1 MILHKYARNLVHD
14 FQYTF
19 YQVFHQQIIFT
30 KKKHPNS
37 QENNN
42 QCYTL
47 AHKSFDQVEQHEEYI
62 IVALLIYFSILPEKK
77 VFQTRRNIIY

>member
-14 FQYTF
+14 LQHTF

-30 KKKHPNS
+30 KQNPNS

-47 AHKSFDQVEQHEEYI
+47 AHRSFDQVEQHEEYI

-77 VFQTRRNIIY
+77 VFQTRRNIID